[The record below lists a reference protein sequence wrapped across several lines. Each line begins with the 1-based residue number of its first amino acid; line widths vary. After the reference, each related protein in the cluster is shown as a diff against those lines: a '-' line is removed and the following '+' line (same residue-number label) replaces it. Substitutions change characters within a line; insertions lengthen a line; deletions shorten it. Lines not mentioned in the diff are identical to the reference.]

1 MHVRCNTMVSKN
13 TAHDEDIDIIP
24 QEEDD
29 DDDEDNY
36 EAYCEFIR

>member
-1 MHVRCNTMVSKN
+1 MVSKN
-13 TAHDEDIDIIP
+13 TTHDEEIGISL

-36 EAYCEFIR
+36 EAYCEFTFLVTLDH